1 MLHVRLALPAQ
12 ACGST
17 GDPKTGPSNAVGL
30 KIGGTQLGKSIGEP
44 KSKHIFKNPKS
55 IGQLLWLCMYG
66 IQEWNRNWHVVMA
79 NSLFD
84 TKTYITQSS
93 CFAGL
98 LN

>member
-44 KSKHIFKNPKS
+44 KSKHIFKSQIYWTVIVALHVWDTRMEPKLAR
-55 IGQLLWLCMYG
+55 GNG
-66 IQEWNRNWHVVMA
+66 
-79 NSLFD
+79 
-84 TKTYITQSS
+84 K
-93 CFAGL
+93 FAV
-98 LN
+98 